1 MHYLFQHVII
11 AYKIAGDILLQK
23 ASITLYKDE
32 EKVYE
37 NKKVKVKY
45 NKSDNIISY
54 FDEVLTKIIWE
65 KEGLIFKRTNE
76 EYEFSLEIKEE
87 NNCNIYLKKE
97 NIQVD
102 IEVEK
107 ATYKKAE
114 NYLEIEYKI
123 ETDDATNKVIIVKN

>member
-1 MHYLFQHVII
+1 M
-11 AYKIAGDILLQK
+11 LQK